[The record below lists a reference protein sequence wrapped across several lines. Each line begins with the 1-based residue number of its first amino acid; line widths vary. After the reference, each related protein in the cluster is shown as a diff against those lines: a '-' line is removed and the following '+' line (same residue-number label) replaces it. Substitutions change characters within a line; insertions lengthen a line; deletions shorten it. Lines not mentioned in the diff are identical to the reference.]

1 MTLINALSTL
11 YEPYKKVY
19 AMYPLNTLIL
29 INLLSKLYDL
39 NKQNE
44 KIKCVQSSSSSILDP
59 RSSILHHPHPHP
71 HRSNF
76 RQSIMTI
83 DVLSVIY
90 ERYEEN
96 A

>member
-44 KIKCVQSSSSSILDP
+44 KIKCVQSSSSSILHPRSSILDP
-59 RSSILHHPHPHP
+59 RSSIIL
-71 HRSNF
+71 
-76 RQSIMTI
+76 ILILI
-83 DVLSVIY
+83 DQTSDKVSWL
-90 ERYEEN
+90 
-96 A
+96 

>member
-1 MTLINALSTL
+1 M
-11 YEPYKKVY
+11 KK
-19 AMYPLNTLIL
+19 LNVF
-29 INLLSKLYDL
+29 NHH
-39 NKQNE
+39 NPP
-44 KIKCVQSSSSSILDP
+44 SSILDP